1 MTHNSNDWVH
11 YKRVGDGVRLSDK
24 TVVVIGISKD
34 LGPNRAP
41 RLKKGATGAVRV
53 EVANECGI
61 EL

>member
-1 MTHNSNDWVH
+1 MTHNINDWVH
-11 YKRVGDGVRLSDK
+11 YKRVGDGVRFSDK

-41 RLKKGATGAVRV
+41 KLKKGATGAVRV
-53 EVANECGI
+53 EVAKECGI